1 MDLIRVMEHWCLL
14 DNEFFFLSVPCL
26 LEDNIMYL
34 SPCAA
39 QYILNESTLKYLLK
53 VVADLF
59 DYLPSK
65 RF

>member
-1 MDLIRVMEHWCLL
+1 
-14 DNEFFFLSVPCL
+14 
-26 LEDNIMYL
+26 MYL

-59 DYLPSK
+59 DYLPIK
-65 RF
+65 KF

>member
-1 MDLIRVMEHWCLL
+1 M
-14 DNEFFFLSVPCL
+14 NFFLSVPCL
-26 LEDNIMYL
+26 LEDNIIYL

-39 QYILNESTLKYLLK
+39 QHILNESTLKYLLK

-65 RF
+65 KVLVN

>member
-1 MDLIRVMEHWCLL
+1 MDLICLMEHWCLL
-14 DNEFFFLSVPCL
+14 DNEFFLSVPCL
-26 LEDNIMYL
+26 LEDNIIYL

-39 QYILNESTLKYLLK
+39 QHILNESTLKYLLK

-65 RF
+65 KF

>member
-1 MDLIRVMEHWCLL
+1 M
-14 DNEFFFLSVPCL
+14 NFFFLSVPCL

-65 RF
+65 KF